1 MSNLISFDK
10 DQAWK
15 QAKRTK
21 NAHDIIRAKRLR
33 NEIKDMIRRAQKDFI
48 QEELG
53 NDNVTGKTFW
63 EKKTTLLASGEKGNT
78 IRLIDKGRWR

>member
-63 EKKTTLLASGEKGNT
+63 EKNQHPAGL
-78 IRLIDKGRWR
+78 WRERQYNQAY